1 MRRVYD
7 AFGPQRMMWG
17 SDRSRLHGSY
27 RQCATMFTE
36 EMHWLSSADLDWIMS
51 RTLSEWLGWQ

>member
-1 MRRVYD
+1 
-7 AFGPQRMMWG
+7 MMWG
-17 SDRSRLHGSY
+17 SDLSRLHGSY